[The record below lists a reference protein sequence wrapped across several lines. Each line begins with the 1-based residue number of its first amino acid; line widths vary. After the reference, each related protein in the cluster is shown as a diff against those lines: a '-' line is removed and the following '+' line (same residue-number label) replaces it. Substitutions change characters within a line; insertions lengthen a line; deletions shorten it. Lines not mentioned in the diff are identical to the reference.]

1 LTDVKTGAAGEHHIQ
16 DNEVGSDLVKELQPL
31 VTIVC
36 VVASERLALKVET
49 NDRGDSL
56 IVFND

>member
-1 LTDVKTGAAGEHHIQ
+1 LTDVKSGAAGEHHIE
-16 DNEVGSDLVKELQPL
+16 DDEIRPNFVKELQTL

-36 VVASERLALKVET
+36 VVAIERLALEVET